1 AQEMNRMPLP
11 PPPPPPPPAPLTPR
25 QRALFDQLA
34 QIENTSKA
42 LVLGDADAV
51 IMEAPVKDLI
61 DNMAKLEAPAKTL
74 IFDGVVS
81 QRLLDVAREKG
92 IDTVVASRLGAV
104 GKIPDGIQ
112 VFTQSD
118 LAMTAASA

>member
-1 AQEMNRMPLP
+1 MPLP

-34 QIENTSKA
+34 RIENTSKA

-104 GKIPDGIQ
+104 GKIRTGSRSSPSPIWR
-112 VFTQSD
+112 
-118 LAMTAASA
+118 

>member
-1 AQEMNRMPLP
+1 
-11 PPPPPPPPAPLTPR
+11 LTPR
-25 QRALFDQLA
+25 QTALFGQLA

-42 LVLGDADAV
+42 LVLGEEDAV
-51 IMEAPVKDLI
+51 LIEAPVKDLL
-61 DNMAKLEAPAKTL
+61 DTMAKLEVPAKTL

-118 LAMTAASA
+118 LAATTAPA